1 MVRIPMDHYLERKV
15 INDLL
20 TTERQVDLV
29 KMNSLRIPPTVK
41 EKDKGV

>member
-1 MVRIPMDHYLERKV
+1 MVKILMDHYLERKV

-29 KMNSLRIPPTVK
+29 KMNNLRILPTVK
-41 EKDKGV
+41 EKDERV